1 MLNGSDTPDLESS
14 ASDRHSDAS
23 ELPFADSHPAPQQG
37 PHPLGNGYAAA
48 AAAGSS
54 VCPPSGPSRT
64 ASIRS
69 SAASTEDVFSPRT
82 GQGPTPLL
90 ASALSSSSGVSSSH
104 GGHGL
109 VHKQLPTTRP
119 AALAEASLSAPGGA
133 VEGMA
138 GGAQGM
144 GLAGEPSH
152 DCLREWAQGGGLQ
165 THHSAEGLPSLSRP
179 VMSPDPAGEFWPWS
193 CLLSSVC
200 LGELATFV
208 HHCYL
213 HSTHAFPELAH
224 QPHHGALLVLWSMLP
239 RVAAQRVDAIESLN
253 ASHDVCLSGS
263 LLPVLQLSAA
273 APLLQAAAHPA

>member
-23 ELPFADSHPAPQQG
+23 ELPFADSQPAPQQG

-82 GQGPTPLL
+82 GQGSTPLL

-104 GGHGL
+104 GGGGHGL
-109 VHKQLPTTRP
+109 VHKQQPTTRP
-119 AALAEASLSAPGGA
+119 AALAEALVSAPGGPA
-133 VEGMA
+133 EGMA
-138 GGAQGM
+138 GGGQGM
-144 GLAGEPSH
+144 GLPGEPSH

-165 THHSAEGLPSLSRP
+165 THHSAEGLPSLSRR
-179 VMSPDPAGEFWPWS
+179 VMSPDPAGECWRWS
-193 CLLSSVC
+193 CSLC
-200 LGELATFV
+200 
-208 HHCYL
+208 
-213 HSTHAFPELAH
+213 
-224 QPHHGALLVLWSMLP
+224 
-239 RVAAQRVDAIESLN
+239 RVFW
-253 ASHDVCLSGS
+253 
-263 LLPVLQLSAA
+263 
-273 APLLQAAAHPA
+273 